1 MQKAAQY
8 SIETFGGDM
17 SENPLLSF
25 IEFRATVNASLM
37 DKEVADIRHELAD
50 YTSLQFSKVAIEL
63 RDARVSEEQEK
74 INAAIALILEIGSS
88 LISGANALFSSGNTY
103 AAAALVRQLVEV
115 EYLAWAFE
123 DDKKEAEK
131 WITSD
136 KEERMKFF
144 TPAKLRKAAQ
154 GRFRSKDYGY
164 HCELGGHPVPGAQ
177 VLLENAELQAQLLL
191 SDMLGHSGR
200 IWDHLIRWADG
211 ADKQQAVL
219 SQKENMLKKYVAWK
233 KADVTTRMPPPP

>member
-1 MQKAAQY
+1 
-8 SIETFGGDM
+8 M

-25 IEFRATVNASLM
+25 LKFQATVNASLT
-37 DKEVADIRHELAD
+37 DKEVIAIRHDLAEF
-50 YTSLQFSKVAIEL
+50 TSVQFSKVASEL
-63 RDARVSEEQEK
+63 HKTESDAEQERV
-74 INAAIALILEIGSS
+74 NEAVALILEIGSS
-88 LISGANALFSSGNTY
+88 LISGANTLFSLGNTY

-131 WITSD
+131 WIVSD

-164 HCELGGHPVPGAQ
+164 HCELGGHPVPGAN

-191 SDMLGHSGR
+191 SDMLGHAGR
-200 IWDHLIRWADG
+200 IWDHLVSWADG
-211 ADKQQAVL
+211 EKKQNVVL
-219 SQKENMLKKYVAWK
+219 AHKEKMLERYIAWK
-233 KADVTTRMPPPP
+233 QADITTRMPPPP

>member
-1 MQKAAQY
+1 MA
-8 SIETFGGDM
+8 
-17 SENPLLSF
+17 ENTLLNF
-25 IEFRATVNASLM
+25 IKFQTTVNASLA
-37 DKEVADIRHELAD
+37 DKDVAAIRHELAE
-50 YTSLQFSKVAIEL
+50 YTSSQFVKVAIEI
-63 RDARVSEEQEK
+63 RKASVSEEQEK
-74 INAAIALILEIGSS
+74 INAAVALILEIGSS
-88 LISGANALFSSGNTY
+88 LISGANALFLSGNTY

-164 HCELGGHPVPGAQ
+164 HCELGGHPVPGAN

-200 IWDHLIRWADG
+200 IWDHLVRWADG
-211 ADKQQAVL
+211 ENKQQAVL
-219 SQKENMLKKYVAWK
+219 SQKENMLERYVAWK
-233 KADVTTRMPPPP
+233 KADVTTKMPPPP